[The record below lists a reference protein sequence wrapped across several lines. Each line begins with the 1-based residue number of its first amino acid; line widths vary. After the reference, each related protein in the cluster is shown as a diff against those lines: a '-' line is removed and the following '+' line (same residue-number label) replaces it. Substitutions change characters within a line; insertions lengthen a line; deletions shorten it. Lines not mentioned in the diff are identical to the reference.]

1 MSGLSML
8 FTPPS
13 AQFVRAHTSRG
24 ERYSTDS
31 SSSAA
36 SSTLQTPD
44 RANFPRF
51 ATAAVTVGAGPSC
64 GSTAGDGAGNATVGV
79 LGESDGTEQVEERM
93 WDDMEAGGLLEVKI
107 GNLLNVRHLSI
118 VALPFA
124 SQY

>member
-1 MSGLSML
+1 
-8 FTPPS
+8 
-13 AQFVRAHTSRG
+13 
-24 ERYSTDS
+24 
-31 SSSAA
+31 
-36 SSTLQTPD
+36 
-44 RANFPRF
+44 
-51 ATAAVTVGAGPSC
+51 
-64 GSTAGDGAGNATVGV
+64 VGV